1 MGRDSNFAGVCSACF
16 LCGEAGMTRKEEGLF
31 ILMGIMLTSVSIA
44 VSLGIWAVIAI
55 LLVFAF
61 LILLVGLLA

>member
-1 MGRDSNFAGVCSACF
+1 
-16 LCGEAGMTRKEEGLF
+16 MTRKEEGLF